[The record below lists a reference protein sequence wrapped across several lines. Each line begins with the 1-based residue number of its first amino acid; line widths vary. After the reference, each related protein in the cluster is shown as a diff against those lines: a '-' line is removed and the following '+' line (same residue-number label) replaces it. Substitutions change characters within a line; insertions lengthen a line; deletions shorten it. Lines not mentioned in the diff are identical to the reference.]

1 MRNIQINL
9 VQKWS
14 SSTKVSELIDK
25 LPDFCD
31 NFEYQI
37 KEGLLPNIGDYSI
50 NDYIY
55 DINDF
60 LSNPNNVCYKI
71 KVPAKNEEEEEINFY
86 DKYLL
91 FTSISF
97 LILSPIDDNFKN
109 VCVINYVG
117 DLYDIFNILNIQEDD
132 DIYENYDVFRFKW
145 NKNCT
150 NTLTSNLCVDKD
162 GMMFHDIK
170 EDIVF
175 RKDQILKRFKFI
187 EKSENLSIDIYEKII
202 EIKTKLVVNKTND
215 AIYEDINKLYQK
227 IIEILSSKSDSNDF
241 QKYLDKLKKF
251 ISDYDKLKAE
261 EKKQRESQGATNKNG
276 ATIK

>member
-37 KEGLLPNIGDYSI
+37 KEGLLPNIGEYSI
-50 NDYIY
+50 NDYTY
-55 DINDF
+55 NINDF
-60 LSNPNNVCYKI
+60 LSNLNNYGFKI
-71 KVPAKNEEEEEINFY
+71 KAPVKNEKNEIIFY

-91 FTSISF
+91 ITNTTF
-97 LILSPIDDNFKN
+97 LLLGPVDEKFKN
-109 VCVINYVG
+109 ICVINFVG
-117 DLYDIFNILNIQEDD
+117 NLYDIFNILNIQEDD
-132 DIYENYDVFRFKW
+132 EVYENYDVFRFKW
-145 NKNCT
+145 NKNSS
-150 NTLTSNLCVDKD
+150 NNLVSNLCSNKN
-162 GMMFHDIK
+162 GNILHEIK
-170 EDIVF
+170 EEIIS
-175 RKDQILKRFKFI
+175 RRDQLLMQYKYI

-202 EIKTKLVVNKTND
+202 EIKSKLVANKTND

-227 IIEILSSKSDSNDF
+227 IIEILSSKSDNNDF

-251 ISDYDKLKAE
+251 ISDYDKLKIE
-261 EKKQRESQGATNKNG
+261 EKKRSESQNSNNKNG
-276 ATIK
+276 STIK